1 MSLER
6 ADAVVILLDCME
18 GTAASVFPD
27 PQARARFLAPVV
39 DLVRL
44 AAANGIPVLRVE
56 VEFRDGHVE
65 VAPTNRYFTGVKTAG
80 RLLAGSSQTMP
91 MSELAALV
99 SHGVRVVK
107 RRIGAFAGSDLE
119 WVLRG
124 LGRSHLLL
132 AGLVTRGA
140 ILSTACQAAD
150 LDYRVTVV
158 GDACFDPDP
167 DVHRVLLGSV
177 LPIRAAVM
185 SVAEV
190 AAALPPES

>member
-6 ADAVVILLDCME
+6 DDAVVILLDCME

-27 PQARARFLAPVV
+27 SQARSRFVAPVV

-44 AAANGIPVLRVE
+44 AAANDIPVVCVD
-56 VEFRDGHVE
+56 VEFRHGHVE
-65 VAPTNRYFTGVKTAG
+65 VPHTNRYFTKVKAAG

-91 MSELAALV
+91 MSELAAPV
-99 SHGVRVVK
+99 SRVVK

-140 ILSTACQAAD
+140 ILSTACHAAD
-150 LDYRVTVV
+150 LDYQVTVV

-177 LPIRAAVM
+177 LPMRAAVM

-190 AAALPPES
+190 AAALPPEG